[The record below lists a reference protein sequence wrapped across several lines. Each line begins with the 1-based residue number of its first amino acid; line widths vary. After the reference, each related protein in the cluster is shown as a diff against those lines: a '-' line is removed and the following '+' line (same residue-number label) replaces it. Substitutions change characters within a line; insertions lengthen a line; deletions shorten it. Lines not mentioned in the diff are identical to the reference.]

1 VIALGPAYHPEWLVT
16 FWLTTPVLNALNPHY
31 LLIIIAAVIGSSYF
45 IRKKRSSNEEE
56 FPEKEEQM
64 FKHLLLRK
72 NVIEEQLDGLEAKL
86 KAAEIN
92 DEDYEKLFNDYQRHL
107 NEVKKELQQYTL

>member
-1 VIALGPAYHPEWLVT
+1 MMGPAYHPEWLVT
-16 FWLTTPVLNALNPHY
+16 FWLSIPVLNALNPHY

-45 IRKKRSSNEEE
+45 LRKKRSSNEEL
-56 FPEKEEQM
+56 PEKEEQM

-72 NVIEEQLDGLEAKL
+72 NVIEEQLVGLEAKL

-92 DEDYEKLFNDYQRHL
+92 AEDYEKLFKDYQRHL
-107 NEVKKELQQYTL
+107 NLVKKELQQYTL